1 MFPAASKSLERRS
14 ARAGG
19 EQRRSLPVN
28 RFARHH
34 DAAIR
39 IDIAALDLAVS
50 AVAASGTNGFS
61 VGLPESAF
69 RSAGGDPV
77 RFIEFAP
84 ENEAVDD
91 DRLDAGPDAA
101 AALAPHFPKHTSGRT
116 KLALFASVAL
126 HVLAAASLVTWMQDD
141 GALIAGG
148 TPSEIAGIGNAATDQ
163 IASGAAVNVTITTI
177 PIVKARP
184 VETLEAAAEPAQPV
198 EAVAT
203 TDPAPETR
211 AEAAAVVET
220 RQIESTEPAA
230 ATRASQIFEAPEAV
244 QPLPS
249 VTPFEADM
257 ATSVSNA
264 QEILA
269 APTLSDSADAAPI
282 ALALTE
288 AVPDREPVETIRAGI
303 PPEEGELQLAAHAP
317 LPTPRPEKVE
327 QPVEKAE
334 KRVPEPEKKK
344 PVHTAARTAA
354 ASGSGGRDQA
364 DAKRGVT
371 EGRAE
376 GRAAS
381 PSDNTQEASA
391 AGNAA
396 VSNYPGKVV
405 AKLRRALRYPSEA
418 RSRRLNGVVQVRFV
432 VGSSGDVGSVGLA
445 SSSGSPILDDAAL
458 ATVNRAAPFPPIP
471 EGAGRRSW
479 TFTVPL
485 AFMR

>member
-39 IDIAALDLAVS
+39 IDIAVLDLAGS

-84 ENEAVDD
+84 EDEAVDD

-184 VETLEAAAEPAQPV
+184 VETLEAAAEPEQPV
-198 EAVAT
+198 EAVAMAE
-203 TDPAPETR
+203 PAPETR

-220 RQIESTEPAA
+220 QDTEPVA

-244 QPLPS
+244 QPQPS
-249 VTPFEADM
+249 VTPVEADM

-264 QEILA
+264 PEILA

-288 AVPDREPVETIRAGI
+288 AVPDREPVETVHAGT
-303 PPEEGELQLAAHAP
+303 PPEKGEPQLAAHAP

-445 SSSGSPILDDAAL
+445 ASSGSPILDDAAL

-485 AFMR
+485 AFVR

>member
-1 MFPAASKSLERRS
+1 
-14 ARAGG
+14 
-19 EQRRSLPVN
+19 LPVN

-34 DAAIR
+34 EAAIR
-39 IDIAALDLAVS
+39 IDIAALDLAGS

-101 AALAPHFPKHTSGRT
+101 AALAPHLPKHTSGRT

-198 EAVAT
+198 EAVAMAE
-203 TDPAPETR
+203 PAPETP
-211 AEAAAVVET
+211 AEATRVVET
-220 RQIESTEPAA
+220 QDTEPAA

-249 VTPFEADM
+249 VTPVEADM

-269 APTLSDSADAAPI
+269 AATLSDSADATPI
-282 ALALTE
+282 ALEVTE
-288 AVPDREPVETIRAGI
+288 AVPDREPAETVHAGT
-303 PPEEGELQLAAHAP
+303 PPEKGEPQLAAHAP
-317 LPTPRPEKVE
+317 LPTPRPEKVA

-485 AFMR
+485 AFLR